1 MKTRLVI
8 IKADQ
13 LFDANNNYCPKKLP
27 WQSTGVLLLN
37 LNFSTEPGL
46 RVLATFGDPQRWRS
60 QLPTPKQ
67 LRGAH

>member
-37 LNFSTEPGL
+37 LNFSTDPGL
-46 RVLATFGDPQRWRS
+46 TATSP
-60 QLPTPKQ
+60 
-67 LRGAH
+67 HYCN